1 MTERSE
7 NMKITLYLIGPFI
20 MIALGLYGFSN
31 APVTFLLFYGWMFC
45 VCILL
50 KSHFRKGK
58 RKILLSVVTGVISGL
73 TFFLT
78 IVLVAIVFQTQAL
91 DVEEVRSLLG
101 EWGFSGVGLV
111 LVLIFINPV
120 LEEVY
125 WRGIMHDYFRV
136 KLNDR
141 GAALLTSFFYTL
153 YHFLSVI
160 PLFEWPMNVFAAFP
174 VFLAGLFWSFLRLK
188 TGSLVGPIFSHAM
201 ADIGIL
207 CIYWI
212 YIV

>member
-1 MTERSE
+1 
-7 NMKITLYLIGPFI
+7 MKTTLYLIGPFI

-31 APVTFLLFYGWMFC
+31 ASVTFLLFYGWMFS
-45 VCILL
+45 VSLLL
-50 KSHFRKGK
+50 KGHLRKGK
-58 RKILLSVVTGVISGL
+58 RRIQLSIVTGVTSGL
-73 TFFLT
+73 VFFLT
-78 IVLVAIVFQTQAL
+78 IVLVVLTFQAKIL
-91 DVEEVRSLLG
+91 DVEGVRTLLG
-101 EWGFSGVGLV
+101 EWRFSGVGLV
-111 LVLIFINPV
+111 LVLIFINPI

-141 GAALLTSFFYTL
+141 GAAFLTAGFYTL

-160 PLFEWPMNVFAAFP
+160 PLFEWPMNALAAIP

-188 TGSLVGPIFSHAM
+188 TGSLAGPIFSHAL
-201 ADIGIL
+201 ADTGIL